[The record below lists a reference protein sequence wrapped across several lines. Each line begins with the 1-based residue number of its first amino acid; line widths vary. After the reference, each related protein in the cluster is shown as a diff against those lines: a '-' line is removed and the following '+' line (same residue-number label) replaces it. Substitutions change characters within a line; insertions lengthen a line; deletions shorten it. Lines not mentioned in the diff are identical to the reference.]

1 MEGNIYPEFIEA
13 LLLSPRHAVWLVP
26 SETFK
31 LESFYR
37 RGKHEGKQV
46 SDLEQANRNHLDRDN
61 VITKTVKE
69 RALARDLEVLE
80 VDDSLSLDQVV
91 EVVARHFGPGADS
104 G

>member
-80 VDDSLSLDQVV
+80 VDGSLSLDQVV

-104 G
+104 R